1 VRILVWDISTVE
13 VELLVDMEEMIY
25 CTMNNGLYGCN
36 AEFNG
41 TEMQA
46 KKAGWYIW
54 HQTRPGPFYSSIAWC
69 HACYKIRVGGG
80 MIENERLSKDQQGPI
95 NL

>member
-1 VRILVWDISTVE
+1 VRILAWDISIVE

-25 CTMNNGLYGCN
+25 CIMNNGLYGYN
-36 AEFNG
+36 TEFNG

-54 HQTRPGPFYSSIAWC
+54 HQTRPGPFYPSIAWC
-69 HACYKIRVGGG
+69 PACYKIRRDMV
-80 MIENERLSKDQQGPI
+80 ENERLSKDQQGPI